1 MKILVFVTIFGSDL
15 LNMQF
20 RKVVIREEPVAIF
33 GSDFC
38 NPYFRKMGGENM
50 EHGAIFGSD
59 FHKSAM
65 NSWQEGWSSGGTTNR
80 VSL

>member
-1 MKILVFVTIFGSDL
+1 MGQISAIHISEEWEVKIWNL
-15 LNMQF
+15 
-20 RKVVIREEPVAIF
+20 VAIF
-33 GSDFC
+33 GSDFY